1 MSGGGIMAGSLELQR
16 AGEELMRARLR
27 WHRTMTIAAA
37 IALIGAVL
45 VHQREVTLLAM
56 LTGDGARAWG
66 WLAVIVACLLS
77 FACGAS
83 FSAAPPTTSQ
93 LKHDEERD

>member
-1 MSGGGIMAGSLELQR
+1 
-16 AGEELMRARLR
+16 MRARLR

-45 VHQREVTLLAM
+45 VHQREVTLLAT

>member
-1 MSGGGIMAGSLELQR
+1 
-16 AGEELMRARLR
+16 MRARLR

-45 VHQREVTLLAM
+45 VHQREVTLLGT

-66 WLAVIVACLLS
+66 WVAVIVACLLS

-83 FSAAPPTTSQ
+83 FSAAPHSTSRTR
-93 LKHDEERD
+93 HEDEPD